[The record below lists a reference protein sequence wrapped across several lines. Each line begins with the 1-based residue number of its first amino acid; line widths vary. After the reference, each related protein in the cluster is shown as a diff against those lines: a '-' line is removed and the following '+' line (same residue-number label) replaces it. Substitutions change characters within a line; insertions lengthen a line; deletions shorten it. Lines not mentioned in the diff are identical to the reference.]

1 MTDFGRSNAP
11 LDFKLC
17 VICQEKSTAN
27 LVENPTSHQKLLEA
41 IEERSKYEDINSK
54 TLWLVLKDLPL
65 EELKEKATWHRS
77 CYQETTHSGKIKRVK
92 ESFQREVRGPN
103 KARRKTSESLQVI
116 ARCNGL

>member
-1 MTDFGRSNAP
+1 MMDFGRSNAP

-54 TLWLVLKDLPL
+54 TLWLVLQDLPL
-65 EELKEKATWHRS
+65 EELKHEGALYKGIGS
-77 CYQETTHSGKIKRVK
+77 S
-92 ESFQREVRGPN
+92 P
-103 KARRKTSESLQVI
+103 
-116 ARCNGL
+116 

>member
-41 IEERSKYEDINSK
+41 IEERSKYEDIKSK
-54 TLWLVLKDLPL
+54 TL
-65 EELKEKATWHRS
+65 
-77 CYQETTHSGKIKRVK
+77 
-92 ESFQREVRGPN
+92 
-103 KARRKTSESLQVI
+103 
-116 ARCNGL
+116 

>member
-17 VICQEKSTAN
+17 VICQEKNTAN

-41 IEERSKYEDINSK
+41 MEERSKYEDINSK

-77 CYQETTHSGKIKRVK
+77 YYQETTHSGKIKRVK
-92 ESFQREVRGPN
+92 KRFQREVGGPN
-103 KARRKTSESLQVI
+103 EARRKTSESLQVI

>member
-1 MTDFGRSNAP
+1 MTDFGRSKAP

-77 CYQETTHSGKIKRVK
+77 CYQETAH
-92 ESFQREVRGPN
+92 
-103 KARRKTSESLQVI
+103 
-116 ARCNGL
+116 